1 MAGRTAKPSK
11 PEIKLNSYDDLFGET
26 PVQADAVEVMT
37 RYLHD
42 FENHPFHVK
51 DDEDMAELVQS
62 VRDKGMQD
70 PEFAKA
76 YEEIQPEMNVIRA
89 MIEART
95 SQHMTQKEL
104 SERTGIAQTEISR
117 LENGTRNPSI
127 KLLQRL
133 ADGMGMVLNVTFTP
147 KETAAGTKKI

>member
-1 MAGRTAKPSK
+1 MLEKRQEMTAV
-11 PEIKLNSYDDLFGET
+11 KLKYYKE
-26 PVQADAVEVMT
+26 
-37 RYLHD
+37 
-42 FENHPFHVK
+42 K
-51 DDEDMAELVQS
+51 
-62 VRDKGMQD
+62 KMQD
-70 PEFAKA
+70 PEFVKA

-95 SQHMTQKEL
+95 SQNLTQKEL

-147 KETAAGTKKI
+147 KDTIAGVKKI